1 MSLTPLEIQK
11 TRFAQRMRGFDPE
24 EVSNFLSLVADELA
38 TRLGEIEKLEREV
51 NYFRHRLE
59 ETEKREHQL
68 QETLLRAQKVSD
80 EITSAAEREARLL
93 IKEAEMT
100 ADRIVQQAVDQSTRI
115 ESKITELRA
124 TRRELQLKLRNTVDL
139 FGQIVSADMEDER
152 STATIRTL
160 PRKLKKES
168 SA

>member
-11 TRFAQRMRGFDPE
+11 TRFSHKMRGYDPE
-24 EVSNFLSLVADELA
+24 DVQNFLSLVADELA
-38 TRLGEIEKLEREV
+38 SRLAQVEKLEREI

-80 EITSAAEREARLL
+80 EITTAAEREARLM

-100 ADRIVQQAVDQSTRI
+100 ADRIVQQAVDQSSRI
-115 ESKITELRA
+115 EGKITELRA
-124 TRRELQLKLRNTVDL
+124 TRRELQLKLKNTVDL
-139 FGQIVSADMEDER
+139 FREVVSADMEDER
-152 STATIRTL
+152 TTATIRTL
-160 PRKLKKES
+160 PRKKKES

>member
-1 MSLTPLEIQK
+1 MALTPLEIQK
-11 TRFAQRMRGFDPE
+11 MRFTQKMRGCDPE
-24 EVSNFLSLVADELA
+24 EVKDFLNVVADELA
-38 TRLGEIEKLEREV
+38 GRLGEIEKLEREV

-68 QETLLRAQKVSD
+68 QETLLRAKKVSD
-80 EITSAAEREARLL
+80 ELTASAEREARLM

-115 ESKITELRA
+115 ESKIAELRA
-124 TRRELQLKLRNTVDL
+124 TRRELQLKLKNTVDL
-139 FGQIVSADMEDER
+139 FGQIVSADMEEER
-152 STATIRTL
+152 TTATIRTL
-160 PRKLKKES
+160 PRKPKKES

>member
-11 TRFAQRMRGFDPE
+11 TRFSQRMRGYDPE
-24 EVSNFLSLVADELA
+24 EVQNFLSLVADELA
-38 TRLGEIEKLEREV
+38 SRLAQVEKLEREI

-80 EITSAAEREARLL
+80 EITAAAEREARLM

-100 ADRIVQQAVDQSTRI
+100 ADRIVQQAVDQSSRI
-115 ESKITELRA
+115 EGKITELRA
-124 TRRELQLKLRNTVDL
+124 TRRELQLKLKNTVDL
-139 FGQIVSADMEDER
+139 FREVVSADMEDER
-152 STATIRTL
+152 TTATIRTL
-160 PRKLKKES
+160 PRKKKES

>member
-11 TRFAQRMRGFDPE
+11 TRFAQKMRGYDPE
-24 EVSNFLSLVADELA
+24 EVKSFLSLVADELA
-38 TRLGEIEKLEREV
+38 TRLGQIEKMEREI

-59 ETEKREHQL
+59 EAEGREHQL
-68 QETLLRAQKVSD
+68 QETLVRAQKISD
-80 EITSAAEREARLL
+80 EITSGAEREARLL

-115 ESKITELRA
+115 EGKIAELRA
-124 TRRELQLKLRNTVDL
+124 TRREMQLKLKNTVDL
-139 FGQIVSADMEDER
+139 FGQIVSADMEEER
-152 STATIRTL
+152 TTATIRTL
-160 PRKLKKES
+160 PRKMRKD

>member
-11 TRFAQRMRGFDPE
+11 ARFGQKMRGYDPE
-24 EVSNFLSLVADELA
+24 EVHNFLSLIADELA
-38 TRLGEIEKLEREV
+38 TRLGQIEKLEREI

-80 EITSAAEREARLL
+80 EITSAAEREARLM

-115 ESKITELRA
+115 EGKITELRA
-124 TRRELQLKLRNTVDL
+124 TRRELQLKLKNTVDL
-139 FGQIVSADMEDER
+139 FGQIVSADMEEER

-160 PRKLKKES
+160 PRKPKKES

>member
-11 TRFAQRMRGFDPE
+11 TRFAQRMRGYDPE
-24 EVSNFLSLVADELA
+24 EVNNFLSLIADELA

-160 PRKLKKES
+160 PRKAKKES